1 MAKVYSLQVRP
12 LRSAELAFHIP
23 GILFRRNDNAYLGKS
38 INKSQFDV
46 DGEMFDLEE
55 GLLKILSLAN
65 AEGKITND
73 SMEVSKKLLDSSL
86 FELYN
91 ETAKTSLDQ
100 MILQRQN
107 KFLEQY
113 KHNTKR
119 LSALKKLFP
128 DVEDPL
134 GSRTPGSKLWH
145 IDKTRV
151 ASQSRHDALDIAYSA
166 ATPQEDKIDRS
177 GVVKKQLTKTTNSNN
192 YSKGN
197 IVTAETKINPVTL
210 VTPEHVTE
218 IRAPDKLV
226 VPEEGG
232 EPKPVLG
239 DVKEKL
245 IAKDVISE
253 QRKDDA
259 TTAIGEKFIN
269 QTVTTTY
276 PKDKGTI
283 LDQSSVSHFPEFQHP
298 KLNNTIRNSRAQIE
312 LMQKELTDSLY
323 AFQVGDLTEIWK
335 NELTVLDQEVRKYQ
349 VSLIRTFLLPPFNG
363 VVTAVYKDVGESV
376 EAGEPVLRIEDDE
389 KLLLV
394 GLINHRGS
402 LRIGDKAK
410 IKTDNLFESGKELV
424 LDNFEV
430 VSIRGHNSDND
441 VWDIILQ
448 GNNEKDTSG
457 RTVLPINYQFDKN
470 NVTIEFTNS

>member
-1 MAKVYSLQVRP
+1 
-12 LRSAELAFHIP
+12 
-23 GILFRRNDNAYLGKS
+23 LFRRNENAYLGKS

-46 DGEMFDLEE
+46 DGEMLDLEE
-55 GLLKILSLAN
+55 GILKILSLAN

-86 FELYN
+86 FEIYN
-91 ETAKTSLDQ
+91 ETAKTNLDQ

-113 KHNTKR
+113 KHNSKR

-128 DVEDPL
+128 DGEDPL
-134 GSRTPGSKLWH
+134 GSKIPGSKLWH
-145 IDKTRV
+145 IDKTRTT
-151 ASQSRHDALDIAYSA
+151 SQSRHDALDVAYSA
-166 ATPQEDKIDRS
+166 TDQEDEIDRS
-177 GVVKKQLTKTTNSNN
+177 GVVKKQLTKTNNTNN
-192 YSKGN
+192 YSEKN
-197 IVTAETKINPVTL
+197 IVEAETKINPVTL

-226 VPEEGG
+226 VPEGG
-232 EPKPVLG
+232 GDPELALG
-239 DVKEKL
+239 EVKEKL
-245 IAKDVISE
+245 IAKEVKSE
-253 QRKDDA
+253 QRKA
-259 TTAIGEKFIN
+259 AGTAIGEKFIN
-269 QTVTTTY
+269 QTVTTIY

-283 LDQSSVSHFPEFQHP
+283 LDQSSVNHFPEFQHP
-298 KLNNTIRNSRAQIE
+298 KLNNTIRNSSAQIE

-323 AFQVGDLTEIWK
+323 AFRVGDLTEIWN
-335 NELTVLDQEVRKYQ
+335 NELAGLDQEVRKYQ
-349 VSLIRTFLLPPFNG
+349 ISLIRTFLLPPFKG

-448 GNNEKDTSG
+448 GNNAKDTSG